1 MARTTIAIELDVY
14 DALLNM
20 KHGNDTF
27 TDVLRRVL
35 GLKRGGKAVA

>member
-1 MARTTIAIELDVY
+1 MARTTIAIENDVY
-14 DALLNM
+14 SILLNM

-35 GLKRGGKAVA
+35 GVKKQ